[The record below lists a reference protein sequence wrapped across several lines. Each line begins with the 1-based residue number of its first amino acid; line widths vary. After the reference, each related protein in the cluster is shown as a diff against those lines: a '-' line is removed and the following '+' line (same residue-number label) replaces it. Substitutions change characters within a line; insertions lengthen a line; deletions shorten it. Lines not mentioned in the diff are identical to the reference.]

1 LGVGVVVVMNWL
13 SQVIAVT
20 SVTLRSVPQRLG
32 SATVAIIGIGGVVVV
47 FTAVLSIAEGFRAAM
62 RGTGDPQTV
71 IVMRAGSD
79 TEMTS
84 GFSGEEAR
92 LITEAPGISYGEGG
106 VYASPELFVIINA
119 PLMRSGTDANVPL
132 RGVSPTAL
140 KVRPNVRIIE
150 GRMFTP
156 GSSEIV
162 VGRAASRQ
170 FRGVSVGS
178 ALRAGKMSWQVVG
191 IFDANGS
198 VSESELWCDA
208 RVLQGVYQ
216 RGNSYQSVYLRLET
230 ADSFQKLKDAL
241 TTDPRLNVTVV
252 REPDYFA
259 QQSQVMQS
267 LIRTIGTGIA
277 VLMGLGAIFG
287 AVNTMY
293 SAVAN
298 RTREIAT
305 LRALGFGRTSVVVSV
320 LIESLALSLV
330 GGVIG
335 GLLAWAAFDGY
346 QTATMNWQSFS
357 QVAFSF
363 AVTPALLSQGLFYAA
378 VMGLFGGL
386 LPAIR
391 AARLPVVT
399 ALREF

>member
-1 LGVGVVVVMNWL
+1 MNWL
-13 SQVIAVT
+13 SQTIAVT
-20 SVTLRSVPQRLG
+20 AVTLRSIPQRLG
-32 SATVAIIGIGGVVVV
+32 SSIVAIIGIGGVVVV

-84 GFSGEEAR
+84 GFSGEQAR
-92 LITEAPGISYGEGG
+92 LITEAPGISRGEGG
-106 VYASPELFVIINA
+106 VHASPELFVIINI
-119 PLMRSGTDANVPL
+119 PLTRSGTDANVPL
-132 RGVSPTAL
+132 RGLTPIAL
-140 KVRPNVRIIE
+140 QVRPKVRIVE

-170 FRGVSVGS
+170 FRGLSVGS
-178 ALRAGKMSWQVVG
+178 TLRSGKMSWQVVG
-191 IFDANGS
+191 IFDAAGS
-198 VSESELWCDA
+198 VAESELWCDA
-208 RVLQGVYQ
+208 RVLQSVYQ
-216 RGNSYQSVYLRLET
+216 RGNSYQSVYLRLESP
-230 ADSFQKLKDAL
+230 DSFQTLKDAL
-241 TTDPRLNVTVV
+241 TTDPRVNVTVV

-267 LIRTIGTGIA
+267 LIQTIGTGIA
-277 VLMGLGAIFG
+277 ILMGLGAVFG

-293 SAVAN
+293 SAVAG

-305 LRALGFGRTSVVVSV
+305 LRALGFGSGAVVTSV
-320 LIESLALSLV
+320 LAEALLLALV
-330 GGVIG
+330 GGTIG

-363 AVTPALLSQGLFYAA
+363 AVTPALLLRGLFYAA
-378 VMGLFGGL
+378 LMGLIGGL

-399 ALREF
+399 ALREL